1 MVSIV
6 NAWGE
11 MTNNCLLTF
20 CDPADLPLV
29 KPIGLFSERQVA
41 RLSSCATRGM
51 RSKVRFTEKEKQGTE
66 RNKKG
71 NEKDAG
77 LLRGAFLSLLSQRNK
92 SKSLLYLSPKMVQN
106 FLMHHV

>member
-11 MTNNCLLTF
+11 MTNNCLRTF
-20 CDPADLPLV
+20 CDPADFPLV

-41 RLSSCATRGM
+41 GLSSCATCGV
-51 RSKVRFTEKEKQGTE
+51 RSKVRFTEKENQGTE

-77 LLRGAFLSLLSQRNK
+77 LLRGAFPSLLSQHQD
-92 SKSLLYLSPKMVQN
+92 S
-106 FLMHHV
+106 